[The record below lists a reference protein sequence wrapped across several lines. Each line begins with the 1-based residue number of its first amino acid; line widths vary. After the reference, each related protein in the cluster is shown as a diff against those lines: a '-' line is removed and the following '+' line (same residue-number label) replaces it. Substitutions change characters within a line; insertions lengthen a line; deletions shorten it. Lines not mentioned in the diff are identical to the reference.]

1 MSNHITIYLNGQA
14 QTIAPGTNLTTLVA
28 TMGQDPRGIAI
39 ERNRDIVP
47 KSAWDGCV
55 LANGDRLEV
64 VVFVGG
70 G

>member
-1 MSNHITIYLNGQA
+1 MTTTITLHLNGQPRTLKA
-14 QTIAPGTNLTTLVA
+14 GTTLTTLVA
-28 TMGQDPRGIAI
+28 AMGHDPRGIAI

-47 KSAWDGCV
+47 KSAWDECV
-55 LANGDRLEV
+55 LEEGDWLEV

>member
-1 MSNHITIYLNGQA
+1 MTSTITLHLNGQPRILEA
-14 QTIAPGTNLTTLVA
+14 GTTLTTLVA

-55 LANGDRLEV
+55 LADGDRLEV

>member
-1 MSNHITIYLNGQA
+1 MSNTITIYLNGQT
-14 QTIAPGTNLTTLVA
+14 QQVAPGTNLTALVA
-28 TMGQDPRGIAI
+28 TLGQDPRGVAI

-47 KSAWDGCV
+47 KSAWDACV
-55 LANGDRLEV
+55 LQAGDRLEV

>member
-1 MSNHITIYLNGQA
+1 MTTTITLHLNGEPR
-14 QTIAPGTNLTTLVA
+14 TLTTGTNLTALVA

-39 ERNRDIVP
+39 ERNREIVP
-47 KSAWDGCV
+47 KSAWDTCV
-55 LANGDRLEV
+55 LADGDRLEV